1 MPETPAL
8 LPVPQHVAIIM
19 DGNGRW
25 AKQRGLPRL
34 EGHRRGADSVRAV
47 LDGARALGVRYL
59 TLYAFSVENWRRP
72 EDEVGGLMSL
82 LETFLQRE
90 KTHLLKNQ
98 VRLRAIGRIDALPA
112 KARAALEDVMAA
124 TAHFTGHTLVLA
136 LNYGAR
142 TEVIDAARSFAAAV
156 AAGTA
161 RLADADTWE
170 GFSRH
175 LYTADL
181 PDPDL
186 VIRTSGETR
195 LSNFLL
201 VQAAYAEFV
210 FTPVLWPDFGTR
222 EFHAAV
228 DEYRRRERRY
238 GLTGEQVSKPGPL
251 APGSTPS
258 AKSASSSAAAAR
270 STPAPPGAPTH
281 AVI

>member
-1 MPETPAL
+1 MSHASAL
-8 LPVPQHVAIIM
+8 LPVPAHVAIIM

-25 AKQRGLPRL
+25 ARQRGLPRL
-34 EGHRRGADSVRAV
+34 EGHRRGVESVRAV
-47 LDGARALGVRYL
+47 LDAARALGVRCL

-72 EDEVGGLMSL
+72 EDEVGGLMNL
-82 LETFLQRE
+82 LETFLGRE
-90 KTHLLKNQ
+90 KPNLVKNG
-98 VRLRAIGRIDALPA
+98 VRLRAIGRIDALPPR
-112 KARAALEDVMAA
+112 ARAALEDVIGA
-124 TAHFTGHTLVLA
+124 TAHFTEHTLVLA

-142 TEVIDAARSFAAAV
+142 TEVLDAGRAFAAAV

-161 RLADADTWE
+161 RLEDADSWN

-186 VIRTSGETR
+186 VIRTSGEKR

-210 FTPVLWPDFGTR
+210 FSPVLWPDFGAR
-222 EFHAAV
+222 EFEAAV

-238 GLTGEQVSKPGPL
+238 GLTGEQITRP
-251 APGSTPS
+251 
-258 AKSASSSAAAAR
+258 AAAPR
-270 STPAPPGAPTH
+270 PASAP
-281 AVI
+281 VII

>member
-1 MPETPAL
+1 MSNAPAL
-8 LPVPQHVAIIM
+8 LPVPAHVAIIM

-34 EGHRRGADSVRAV
+34 EGHRRGAESVRAV
-47 LDGARALGVRYL
+47 MDAARALGVRYL

-72 EDEVGGLMSL
+72 EDEVGGLMGL
-82 LETFLQRE
+82 LETFLGRE
-90 KTHLLKNQ
+90 KSNLVKNR
-98 VRLRAIGRIDALPA
+98 VRLRAIGRLASLPPR
-112 KARAALEDVMAA
+112 ARASLEDVMAA
-124 TAHFTGHTLVLA
+124 TAHFTEHTLVLA

-142 TEVIDAARSFAAAV
+142 TEVLDAARDFAAAV

-161 RLADADTWE
+161 RLEDADTWE

-210 FTPVLWPDFGTR
+210 FTPVLWPDFGR
-222 EFHAAV
+222 ADFESAV
-228 DEYRRRERRY
+228 HDYRRRERRY
-238 GLTGEQVSKPGPL
+238 GLTGDQVSKPGP
-251 APGSTPS
+251 
-258 AKSASSSAAAAR
+258 AAR
-270 STPAPPGAPTH
+270 SAEPAPVSAS

>member
-1 MPETPAL
+1 MSEKPAL
-8 LPVPQHVAIIM
+8 LPVPAHVAIIM

-34 EGHRRGADSVRAV
+34 EGHRRGAESVRAV

-72 EDEVGGLMSL
+72 EDEVGGLMEL
-82 LETFLQRE
+82 LETFLRRE
-90 KTHLLKNQ
+90 QGNLVKNG
-98 VRLRAIGRIDALPA
+98 VRLRAIGRIEALPPR
-112 KARAALEDVMAA
+112 ARAALEEAMAA
-124 TAHFTGHTLVLA
+124 TAHFTEHTLVLA

-142 TEVIDAARSFAAAV
+142 TEVLDAAKSFAAAV

-161 RLADADTWE
+161 RLEDADTWE
-170 GFSRH
+170 GFARH

-186 VIRTSGETR
+186 VIRTSGESR

-210 FTPVLWPDFGTR
+210 FTPVLWPDFGR
-222 EFHAAV
+222 PEFEAAV
-228 DEYRRRERRY
+228 NDYRRRERRY
-238 GLTGEQVSKPGPL
+238 GLTGEQVSKPGP
-251 APGSTPS
+251 APVP
-258 AKSASSSAAAAR
+258 ARAPAA
-270 STPAPPGAPTH
+270 PEQ

>member
-1 MPETPAL
+1 MSSATAL
-8 LPVPQHVAIIM
+8 LPVPAHVAIIM

-34 EGHRRGADSVRAV
+34 EGHRRGAESVRAV

-72 EDEVGGLMSL
+72 EDEVGGLMEL
-82 LETFLQRE
+82 LETFLRRE
-90 KTHLLKNQ
+90 QGNLVKNG
-98 VRLRAIGRIDALPA
+98 VRLRAIGRIEALPPR
-112 KARAALEDVMAA
+112 ARAALEEAIAA
-124 TAHFTGHTLVLA
+124 TAHFTEHTLVLA

-142 TEVIDAARSFAAAV
+142 TEVLDAAKSFAAAV

-161 RLADADTWE
+161 RLEDADTWE
-170 GFSRH
+170 GFARH

-186 VIRTSGETR
+186 VIRTSGESR

-210 FTPVLWPDFGTR
+210 FTPVLWPDFGR
-222 EFHAAV
+222 PEFEAAV
-228 DEYRRRERRY
+228 NDYRRRERRY
-238 GLTGEQVSKPGPL
+238 GLTGEQVSKPGP
-251 APGSTPS
+251 A
-258 AKSASSSAAAAR
+258 
-270 STPAPPGAPTH
+270 PAPVPARAPAAPEQ